1 MDCINNDGDIVPDE
15 TSDHLSDGVR
25 QEENQNSSNSKTQY
39 INRNSNC
46 SCNI

>member
-15 TSDHLSDGVR
+15 ASDDLSDGVR
-25 QEENQNSSNSKTQY
+25 AEENQKATAQTQY

-46 SCNI
+46 NCNI